1 MASAISIGM
10 VRMMTVFMVFYS
22 GVRQVLAMKRVV
34 LIFFLSNL
42 LLALLMILPVFI
54 LVNAS
59 LSQSLFGRRL
69 TSRFE
74 VFWLQDFIYQHGN
87 ALVSLL
93 PLWLA
98 GAVLYLLIQLFLTGG
113 ALGVFSAGEPLI
125 MRKFWSQCYNHFSI
139 LLRLFLLSLPF
150 YGLVLIVYAVVNGA
164 LTDDMIRTSP
174 SEKPIVLINW
184 SLYAVLLLFLSL
196 VNMCFDYAKVK
207 AVADRRGGAVRES
220 WSALKFVMR
229 NKLKTV
235 GLCYTLLLVQVIV
248 TLLGIYVVGLLPQRS
263 LLLVALVF
271 VVQELFI
278 ILRIAVR
285 LVSYS
290 SEMALYHS
298 LRAKPEEGAREPA
311 VPLAEQIPAL
321 STAARG

>member
-1 MASAISIGM
+1 MQAHLPAISVRM
-10 VRMMTVFMVFYS
+10 VRMMTVFIALFS

-42 LLALLMILPVFI
+42 LLALLMILPVFG
-54 LVNAS
+54 LVNGS

-74 VFWLQDFIYQHGN
+74 VFWLEDFIYQHGD
-87 ALVSLL
+87 ALASLL

-125 MRKFWSQCYNHFSI
+125 MRKFWSRTYNHFSI
-139 LLRLFLLSLPF
+139 LLRLLLFSLPF
-150 YGLVLIVYAVVNGA
+150 YGLVLVVYVVVSSS
-164 LTDDMIRTSP
+164 LTDDMTRTSA

-184 SLYAVLLLFLSL
+184 SLYAVLFFILSL
-196 VNMCFDYAKVK
+196 VNVGFDYAKVK

-229 NKLKTV
+229 NKRKSLGLYYTV
-235 GLCYTLLLVQVIV
+235 LLLQVIV
-248 TLLGIYVVGLLPQRS
+248 ALLGVYVVGLLPQPS

-271 VVQELFI
+271 VVQELFVL
-278 ILRIAVR
+278 LRIAVK

-290 SEMALYHS
+290 SETALYNS
-298 LRAKPEEGAREPA
+298 LRGKPETVVLESAGSLAGRLPA
-311 VPLAEQIPAL
+311 A
-321 STAARG
+321 